1 MINQRIE
8 MKLPDETILIAEATE
23 KSDYPSINIYH
34 KDAVGEVDEV
44 VFAEYNPEK
53 KPAASLWLQPN
64 NVSLN
69 IKTLIGKSY
78 KCFEGGAA
86 EDEA

>member
-1 MINQRIE
+1 MEKQNELKEEEKKNDQSKNWDE
-8 MKLPDETILIAEATE
+8 TSGETILIAEATE

-53 KPAASLWLQPN
+53 ETGRKLMAA
-64 NVSLN
+64 
-69 IKTLIGKSY
+69 
-78 KCFEGGAA
+78 A
-86 EDEA
+86 